1 MISSLTLSYEVLPGG
16 EECNYI
22 HVALSHSVEK
32 LIYMRQPSI
41 TGLTENSLLALSTL
55 PFQKP
60 APSQM
65 WKLDPGNAL
74 LASQGL
80 AACLGFTFSQ
90 WSQCWYHRGRSSLVP
105 SHICVVHLPLWTCLT
120 AFLHGRGD
128 FLFSSIP
135 LSALIS
141 VDRLWCPLCWRR
153 QPWQERT
160 FNLFP
165 RTEPWEAVS
174 APRHNSLG
182 SSPKNALSSTRLLS
196 NICLPPV
203 WFKLATSVPLALSTC
218 ARNGAESFQNLQ
230 TGWWRMFC
238 VSY

>member
-1 MISSLTLSYEVLPGG
+1 
-16 EECNYI
+16 
-22 HVALSHSVEK
+22 
-32 LIYMRQPSI
+32 MRQPAI
-41 TGLTENSLLALSTL
+41 TGFTENSPLSPPAHPSATCSQPDTKAGPRQGPPRLHGAQL
-55 PFQKP
+55 PAWVSP
-60 APSQM
+60 PHAEANT
-65 WKLDPGNAL
+65 W
-74 LASQGL
+74 
-80 AACLGFTFSQ
+80 
-90 WSQCWYHRGRSSLVP
+90 HRPCRGGLVP
-105 SHICVVHLPLWTCLT
+105 SHVWVLHLPLWTCLT

-128 FLFSSIP
+128 ILFSYIP

-141 VDRLWCPLCWRR
+141 VNRLWCLLCWRC

-165 RTEPWEAVS
+165 RTEPWEAAS

-203 WFKLATSVPLALSTC
+203 RFKLATSVPLALSTC
-218 ARNGAESFQNLQ
+218 ARNGAGSFKNLQ
-230 TGWWRMFC
+230 TSWWRTFR